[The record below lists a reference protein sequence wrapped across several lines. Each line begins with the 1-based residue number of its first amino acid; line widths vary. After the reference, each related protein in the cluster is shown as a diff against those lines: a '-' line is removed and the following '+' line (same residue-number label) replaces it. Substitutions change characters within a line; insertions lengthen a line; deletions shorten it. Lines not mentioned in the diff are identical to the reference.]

1 VVFLTG
7 LLGGPSLC
15 VPEAA
20 GAVVRSYDGNFLVAA
35 PDTTTAA
42 ETASLAER
50 TRTAV
55 FELLGHE
62 EEWERAAR
70 VYLTVRTKATAEGRV
85 PLWTVSVSKGGFK
98 GLEADVY
105 PSARNDVMVLQVVT
119 VCLEAIAGPMPREA
133 EREAAGALPVWL
145 SCGVA
150 ENLSAANVARFR
162 QFAAEIVRNGT
173 FHPMDELFQTEGFP
187 SDEAEREL
195 FFKQSGS
202 VVDLLLHQ
210 REGRTKLRQA
220 IRRFRTDNS
229 LRASLLFE
237 FSADFGSDVRLEERW
252 KEFAV
257 RSSEKIIGGPKMSL
271 VETQKALDLVL
282 RVTIPVIDRDTL
294 EEKVVTTDLSGL
306 FRHRNALTAQKIAAE
321 KTDEVAKLSLRARRE
336 YVPILQEYFRAL
348 SAILGRDRG
357 AFKKHFALAERLREK
372 LEQSPQ
378 FEVEETAN
386 DDTSNE

>member
-1 VVFLTG
+1 MAG
-7 LLGGPSLC
+7 LLGATSLF
-15 VPEAA
+15 VPEGA

-50 TRTAV
+50 SRTAV
-55 FELLGHE
+55 LELLGHE

-70 VYLTVRTKATAEGRV
+70 IYLAIRTKTTAEGRV
-85 PLWTVSVSKGGFK
+85 PLWTVSVSKGGFRR
-98 GLEADVY
+98 LEADVY
-105 PSARNDVMVLQVVT
+105 PSARNDVMVLQVVA
-119 VCLEAIAGPMPREA
+119 VCLEAIAGPIPQQAEEA
-133 EREAAGALPVWL
+133 EKRALPVWL
-145 SCGVA
+145 SCGLA

-162 QFAAEIVRNGT
+162 QFAAEIVRTGT
-173 FHPMDELFQTEGFP
+173 FHPMDKLFLTEGLP

-202 VVDLLLHQ
+202 VVDFLLHQ

-220 IRRFRTDNS
+220 IRRFRTDSS
-229 LRASLLFE
+229 LRASLVLE
-237 FSADFGSDVRLEERW
+237 FSADFGSIARLEERW

-271 VETQKALDLVL
+271 VETKEALDLVL

-294 EEKVVTTDLSGL
+294 EEKVVTTDLWGL
-306 FRHRNALTAQKIAAE
+306 FRHRNTLTSQRIAAE

-336 YVPILQEYFRAL
+336 YAPILQEYFRAL
-348 SAILGRDRG
+348 SAILGRDRR
-357 AFKKHFALAERLREK
+357 AFKKHFAHAERLREK

-378 FEVEETAN
+378 FEVQETAN
-386 DDTSNE
+386 DNTSNE